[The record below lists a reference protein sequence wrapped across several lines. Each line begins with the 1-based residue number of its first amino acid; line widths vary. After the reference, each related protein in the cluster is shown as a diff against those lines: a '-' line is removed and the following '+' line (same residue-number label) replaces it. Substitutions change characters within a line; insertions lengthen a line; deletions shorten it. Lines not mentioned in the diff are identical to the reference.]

1 MGNTGY
7 NKRLSNPV
15 KGDIYKKFDFY
26 KKQRLRNGSL
36 SEKLINTGYNE
47 RSSNLK
53 DKILKKT
60 STLSN
65 NSITKL
71 NSSSIMDNIKNMLNY
86 LIKFIV
92 GVIYPPVNQL
102 NKNYNHA
109 LSLLYLIR
117 MLFAIFII
125 VIVIWSGISGGSG
138 TATPLY
144 HLYSIL
150 KSVFVILMLVAGGF
164 VVVFAVKRENDKS
177 FTNMRTDTYNKLTD
191 ALPTEIAVLYSFLY
205 LLPYMYDLVAIII
218 LLGILKAYYMRGC
231 SSGDVKKNP
240 NVYKFIDIIVWGP
253 IAIIF
258 LTMVLS
264 IIMRAFQIPFKVRA
278 SMTTI
283 SGPFMAVSF
292 AMLIL
297 YFAMQYLEGMVTNNI
312 AYWMK
317 LYDGATSDED
327 CVTDQLGSGDDSGGF
342 EKIKNIIIS
351 VILGIL
357 VLLVFVIQMIP
368 FFGLKNVNEAARNS
382 VESIVKKGVDFL
394 AARTQ

>member
-1 MGNTGY
+1 MKSFKNSKDTFMGNTGY
-7 NKRLSNPV
+7 NKSLSN
-15 KGDIYKKFDFY
+15 
-26 KKQRLRNGSL
+26 
-36 SEKLINTGYNE
+36 KLIKDYNIKPFKE
-47 RSSNLK
+47 
-53 DKILKKT
+53 IL
-60 STLSN
+60 TLN
-65 NSITKL
+65 DISISKL
-71 NSSSIMDNIKNMLNY
+71 NSSSIIDNIKNMLNY
-86 LIKFIV
+86 LIKFIM
-92 GVIYPPVNQL
+92 GVIYPPVYQL
-102 NKNYNHA
+102 NKNYNHV
-109 LSLLYLIR
+109 LNLLYLIR

-125 VIVIWSGISGGSG
+125 VIVIWSSISGGSVA
-138 TATPLY
+138 ATPLY

-177 FTNMRTDTYNKLTD
+177 FAKSNTDTYNKLTD

-205 LLPYMYDLVAIII
+205 LLPYMYDLLAIII
-218 LLGILKAYYMRGC
+218 LLGILKAYYIRGC

-317 LYDGATSDED
+317 LYDGATSNKD
-327 CVTDQLGSGDDSGGF
+327 CVTDQLYSGDDSGGF

-394 AARTQ
+394 AART